1 MFHKRLAEERG
12 ATMVIVALSIVALF
26 GLAGLVIDGGR
37 AYSDRR
43 EVQNAAD
50 SAALAGATKLSSIM
64 HTPAADESQI
74 LTAVT
79 ASITANG
86 TNDGFDCNLVD
97 ASGTT
102 ISACPTSDLVSL
114 PAGTAG
120 VTVTA
125 RDEQATTFMRVLGK
139 DSFDASAPATAQ
151 VQALRGGTAPFMICG
166 LPAAQGGQD
175 PQLLLPS
182 GSDWVINSSAV
193 YPGNT
198 TEYKIHDQNGPGSCG
213 GGSNGFKGLADSS
226 KTYSLPGW
234 WDNDTGT
241 RAGPVRQFLASSNAC
256 DSNLTVGCQLVVPIC
271 MTSNGGTGTNLKM
284 WCVGMGTFRITH
296 STNNDHWGYFIGAS
310 IVSSGQG
317 GGVPTAA
324 EARIIKLSE

>member
-1 MFHKRLAEERG
+1 MFHRRLAEERG
-12 ATMVIVALSIVALF
+12 TTMVIVTFSIVALF

-50 SAALAGATKLSSIM
+50 SAALAGAKTLSNIM
-64 HTPAADESQI
+64 HNPSADESQI
-74 LTAVT
+74 LAAVT
-79 ASITANG
+79 SSITTNG
-86 TNDGFDCNLVD
+86 TNGGFDCNLVN

-102 ISACPTSDLVSL
+102 IGSCPTSDIASL
-114 PAGTAG
+114 PSGTAG

-166 LPAAQGGQD
+166 LDAAQGGQD
-175 PQLLLPS
+175 PPLLLPS
-182 GSDWVINSSAV
+182 GSTWVLNTAAV
-193 YPGNT
+193 YPANT
-198 TEYKIHDQNGPGSCG
+198 TEYRIHDQNGPGSCG
-213 GGSNGFKGLADSS
+213 GGSNGFKGLANSS
-226 KTYSLPGW
+226 LTYTLPGW
-234 WDNDTGT
+234 VDNDTGT
-241 RAGPVRQFLASSNAC
+241 QAGPVRQMIASPDAC
-256 DSNLTVGCQLVVPIC
+256 QDDISTGCQMVIPIC
-271 MTSNGGTGTNLKM
+271 TSSNGGTGTNLQL
-284 WCVGMGTFRITH
+284 WCVAMGTFRITYSSNTEH
-296 STNNDHWGYFIGAS
+296 RGVYIGAA

-317 GGVPTAA
+317 GGVPMAG